1 MLVLRSGA
9 RGGFHLGGGRDSI
22 AGAADAISLDSRDR
36 VLIIIAVILAHL
48 AFLVVRF
55 PSDGLVDLLAGANGC
70 PESLA

>member
-1 MLVLRSGA
+1 MVVLRSGA

-48 AFLVVRF
+48 AFLVV
-55 PSDGLVDLLAGANGC
+55 LANGR